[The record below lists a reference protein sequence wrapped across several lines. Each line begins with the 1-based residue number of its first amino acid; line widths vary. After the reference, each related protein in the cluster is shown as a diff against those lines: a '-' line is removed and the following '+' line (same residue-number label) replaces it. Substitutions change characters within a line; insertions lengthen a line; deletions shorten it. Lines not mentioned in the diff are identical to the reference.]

1 MLHCIVFVSYWVDD
15 KPTKNII
22 FFFLHDI
29 IVSVFGDMAMFRKFN
44 QRFLWINFFCC

>member
-15 KPTKNII
+15 KPRKKHNL
-22 FFFLHDI
+22 FLHDI
-29 IVSVFGDMAMFRKFN
+29 IVSVFEDMAMFRNFN